1 MSLATRFTLLRT
13 KAKIFVLWSLDPF
26 KKKRADLCD
35 NTKSTLY
42 HQPSVER
49 MTIMANYGSATA
61 RETSHASSTET
72 PQATE
77 TNSTTTISD
86 ALKRR
91 AQSVINDDSIDG
103 RWRAVIRY
111 ALETD
116 DPWLADLVRR
126 ADDGEPIVNTVDFSL
141 EPRALESD
149 FSEDR
154 IEALA
159 EIICRT
165 GEESAAARQST
176 ARSYSASPGSDRG
189 SRYLRS
195 LS

>member
-1 MSLATRFTLLRT
+1 MVAQERL
-13 KAKIFVLWSLDPF
+13 
-26 KKKRADLCD
+26 KKHLTQAVQKYL
-35 NTKSTLY
+35 TQPKQTQLP
-42 HQPSVER
+42 QPSAMHSGV
-49 MTIMANYGSATA
+49 A
-61 RETSHASSTET
+61 RSRLSRHT
-72 PQATE
+72 
-77 TNSTTTISD
+77 
-86 ALKRR
+86 
-91 AQSVINDDSIDG
+91 IDG
-103 RWRAVIRY
+103 GWRAVVCY
-111 ALETD
+111 AVETD

-126 ADDGEPIVNTVDFSL
+126 ADDGEPIIDTVDFSL

-165 GEESAAARQST
+165 GEEAAAARQST
-176 ARSYSASPGSDRG
+176 ARPYSASPGSDRG